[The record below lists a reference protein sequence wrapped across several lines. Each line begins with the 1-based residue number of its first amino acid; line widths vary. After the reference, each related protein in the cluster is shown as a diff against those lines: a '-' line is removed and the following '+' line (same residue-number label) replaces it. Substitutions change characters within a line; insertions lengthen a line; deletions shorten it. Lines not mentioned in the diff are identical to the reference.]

1 MPETPIPRHPD
12 TPIRIYV
19 ALALMGLITA
29 LAQITFLRRGIA
41 NFSGNELGI
50 AVGLFAW
57 LAWVSAGG
65 LLARKIFPRLQ
76 RPERALYL
84 ALLFL
89 AVLFPATIASL
100 DLFRPFMGVPVGQV
114 VGLGFISLAY
124 GALMAPF
131 CLVDGADFTFGSAA
145 VGKGKTALAFA
156 AESMGAALG
165 GLFFFI
171 AGVRYFDGL
180 GLAWATGFA
189 VAVLVIILGW
199 GDKLVRLLATVLSV
213 VLLLPMLWTG
223 MPSDSLTRP
232 ARFYPYFPVFSV
244 QSPLGSLTWSKPLR
258 TGEEAEGRR
267 EEGTTD
273 RRGDSTMQGAESL
286 FLDQTVLFYDG
297 SPMMTDPDLR
307 SAEQAIHP
315 ALMVHPKPEKV
326 LLVTSHITGVLEQL
340 LAHPVK
346 TVEVVVLDEAVVR
359 LEALNTRSAASAL
372 SEERVTLIPGDPR
385 RYLKMIPDGQYD
397 VVILN
402 LPDPG
407 TLLYNRYFS
416 AQFFQLVSASLAE
429 GGVLGISV
437 GEPGNYITSA
447 MGKYLASLD
456 GALSYSFPHRAWY
469 PLDRY
474 AALCSSDPL
483 PLLTGTLA
491 ASVAIERSLDLR
503 FMVPEYL
510 DADLSDDRVQAVE
523 KALSRAENVSPNLD
537 LVPSAVKHRL
547 TLWRGR
553 TADAGL
559 LSGAGNSPGWYLFV
573 AILVAVVGGAFGAGL
588 WKGQRSLAVRG
599 GLILFLGGFSGIA
612 AETVLMYLYQAGY
625 GYLYSRMALLLAF
638 FMVGMA
644 LGAVIRTS
652 DPSRTAWMW
661 AGYFWIVTLTV
672 WIGPSHIFPEW
683 AGLLVYL
690 LLITGAGLLTG
701 ISFRAG
707 STLFED
713 AGIRHPGG
721 AAYGVDILGAA
732 LGTVVCGLVLP
743 LAIGL
748 YAPIRYCLL
757 LSVAIAAGI
766 SISSAKD

>member
-1 MPETPIPRHPD
+1 
-12 TPIRIYV
+12 
-19 ALALMGLITA
+19 MGFITV

-84 ALLFL
+84 ALLLL
-89 AVLFPATIASL
+89 AVLFPATTASL
-100 DLFRPFMGVPVGQV
+100 DLLRPFLGVPVGQV
-114 VGLGFISLAY
+114 VGLGFIGLAY

-165 GLFFFI
+165 GVFFFI

-180 GLAWATGFA
+180 GLAWATGIA
-189 VAVLVIILGW
+189 VAVLVVILGW
-199 GDKLVRLLATVLSV
+199 GDKLVRLAATALSV

-232 ARFYPYFPVFSV
+232 ARFYPYFPILSV
-244 QSPLGSLTWSKPLR
+244 QSPLGSLTWSKPLNLDDR
-258 TGEEAEGRR
+258 GGKGNTGAGEGERGR
-267 EEGTTD
+267 GGETTIGNSEGI
-273 RRGDSTMQGAESL
+273 

-307 SAEQAIHP
+307 SAEQTIHP

-359 LEALNTRSAASAL
+359 IEALNTRSAASAL

-523 KALSRAENVSPNLD
+523 KALSSAGNVSPNLD
-537 LVPSAVKHRL
+537 FAPSAVKHRL

-553 TADAGL
+553 TDDAGL
-559 LSGAGNSPGWYLFV
+559 LSGAGNSWEWYFFLAVLVMVIFV
-573 AILVAVVGGAFGAGL
+573 AFGAGS
-588 WKGQRSLAVRG
+588 WKKGGLAVKG

-612 AETVLMYLYQAGY
+612 AETVFMYLYQSGF

-644 LGAVIRTS
+644 LGAVIKWGHPFRT
-652 DPSRTAWMW
+652 PWLW
-661 AGYFWIVTLTV
+661 VGYFLVVTFVVAFMVKTST
-672 WIGPSHIFPEW
+672 GRSFPEW

-701 ISFRAG
+701 VSFKAG
-707 STLFED
+707 SSLLEE

-721 AAYGVDILGAA
+721 MAYGVDIFGAA

-757 LSVAIAAGI
+757 LSISIAAGI
-766 SISSAKD
+766 SIGSAKD